1 LNENPIKAVFKAY
14 SLRIQ
19 SVFRAYSLRIQSVFT
34 PGFGRNKDG
43 GEAKRWGEQ
52 KMFGLIRIF

>member
-1 LNENPIKAVFKAY
+1 MVFKAY